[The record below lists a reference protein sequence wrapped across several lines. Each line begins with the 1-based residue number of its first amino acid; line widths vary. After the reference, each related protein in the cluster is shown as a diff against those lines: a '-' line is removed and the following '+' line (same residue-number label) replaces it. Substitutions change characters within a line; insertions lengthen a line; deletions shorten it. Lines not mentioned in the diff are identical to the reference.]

1 MKRSTTAAILGL
13 CLALAGTTVLAKN
26 PKLKDGDVELLAD
39 WLAGIYDSAP
49 QADGTA
55 GDGHLLV
62 VERVSSPMISWHVFY
77 VEERDAGGTV
87 VAEQLV
93 SLELASDKR
102 SIVQQSFSFK
112 DPQRWRG
119 GLERPDIFKSI
130 GADDLLMASGC
141 EVFWLRDATGYAGQ
155 SQAGQCRL
163 RSRATGFSMQVDI
176 KTKIS
181 AAEYTYGQRRFSK
194 RAAGVQ

>member
-1 MKRSTTAAILGL
+1 MKRTTTAVILGI
-13 CLALAGTTVLAKN
+13 CLAVAGTATLAKN
-26 PKLKDGDVELLAD
+26 PRLKDGDVELLAD
-39 WLAGIYDSAP
+39 WFAGIYDSVAL
-49 QADGTA
+49 ADRTA
-55 GDGHLLV
+55 GDGHMLI

-77 VEERDAGGTV
+77 VEERDAEGKV

-112 DPQRWRG
+112 DPQRWHG

-130 GADDLLMASGC
+130 ITDDLLMANGC
-141 EVFWLRDATGYAGQ
+141 EVFWLRDAAGYAGH
-155 SQAGQCRL
+155 SQAGLCRL
-163 RSRATGFSMQVDI
+163 RSRATGLSMQVDI
-176 KTKIS
+176 VTKIS
-181 AAEYTYGQRRFSK
+181 AAEYWYGQRRFSK